1 MKKLKKYVWIGNL
14 FCLILGS
21 LSHFFYSW
29 TLSNPIVGIFCP
41 VSESAWE
48 HMKLV
53 FFPVLFYSGILCLL
67 CQKEIP
73 ALFSSCLAGVLA
85 GTLFIPVFFYTYTG
99 ILGYHLLG
107 LDILTFVLAVL
118 LSFFLLYRL
127 AACLKMQ
134 RLLPILLFLTLL
146 FFSAFF
152 LFTFHPPKLGIF
164 SA

>member
-1 MKKLKKYVWIGNL
+1 MKKLKKYVWIGIL

-53 FFPVLFYSGILCLL
+53 FFPVLLYSGILCLL
-67 CQKEIP
+67 CQKELP
-73 ALFSSCLAGVLA
+73 ALFSSCLAGTLA

-107 LDILTFVLAVL
+107 LDILTFILAVL

-127 AACLKMQ
+127 AASSKIR
-134 RLLPILLFLTLL
+134 RLFPVLLFLTLL
-146 FFSAFF
+146 FILAFF
-152 LFTFHPPKLGIF
+152 LFTFYPPKLEIF
-164 SA
+164 SS